1 MNFYL
6 KKNNMK
12 KILATM
18 LGFLMSSIGIVF
30 CSIYLQYEL
39 SIVSLIIGLMGSII
53 LTPAFTSWKDY
64 FITFFEKNDNP
75 VDDN

>member
-39 SIVSLIIGLMGSII
+39 SIVSLIIGVLGSMI

-64 FITFFEKNDNP
+64 FITIFEKNDKH

>member
-1 MNFYL
+1 
-6 KKNNMK
+6 MK
-12 KILATM
+12 KILATI
-18 LGFLMSSIGIVF
+18 LGVLVSSIGIVF
-30 CSIYLQYEL
+30 CSIYLQYKL

-64 FITFFEKNDNP
+64 FITIFEKNDKH

>member
-1 MNFYL
+1 
-6 KKNNMK
+6 MK

-39 SIVSLIIGLMGSII
+39 SIVSLIIGVLGSMI